1 MDRNHLLTRKY
12 EPSRRILAVFCVI
25 CIAVMQCFVILP
37 AVTEEVHAAEDVDFR
52 ANYSTGYSVLQGDK
66 GWIKAGKREKRTIII
81 DDEGNTEEVD
91 GYVLSSVLKQAKLN
105 NNNAGVNGVSIDD
118 PSNAWLVEDGGSWNL
133 YDADG
138 FLVVDNVDLIEV
150 NLNTAPVKLT
160 KVSADKKKAYK
171 GDEVTIS
178 YKLEVDSFFK
188 NTDEYNNNKEDI
200 LELNWNASN
209 SKVSPET
216 TTTNSTSGS
225 FKVKVKNSGEVT
237 ISPEAGDS
245 ELINVGGKTV
255 TLSGKKPKLVVKP
268 KSVSIKERESKT
280 CTVKYNGQSV
290 LGTSC
295 TWTSKSNSIAT
306 VSASGLI
313 WGVKAGK
320 TTVTVKYKGLT
331 VSVPVT
337 VKQAQTTTYSRPS
350 YSSYHRPS
358 YSYTR
363 SSLHPTTGTG
373 ATSRTTATRPLA
385 TETTETAQTAA
396 PSFQTMTV
404 KEVYLTPMEEDPY
417 SDDGG
422 EEDWED
428 EGWDEEDSEEDY
440 DDDGVSFPAAA
451 GSAAVAVA
459 ACGAGAVGRVRKF
472 HADMGG
478 AVIAGAVK
486 AAGDGKRKFRSKKK
500 DAEVL
505 EAEEIASEAK
515 AAEAKAEDKVD
526 PEVSENE
533 PKAEEGK
540 KAKGLRGKFRKK

>member
-37 AVTEEVHAAEDVDFR
+37 VVTEEVHAAEDVDFR
-52 ANYSTGYSVLQGDK
+52 ANYSTDVSVSQGDK
-66 GWIKAGKREKRTIII
+66 NWITGVREKPFDTV
-81 DDEGNTEEVD
+81 DTEGNPITVN
-91 GYVLSSVLKQAKLN
+91 GALLSKVLSKANLDGN
-105 NNNAGVNGVSIDD
+105 NVCVNGVPVGN
-118 PSNAWLVEDGGSWNL
+118 PSDYVLVKEGGAWML
-133 YDADG
+133 YDKAG
-138 FLVVDNVDLIEV
+138 IYVDNVDLIEAD
-150 NLNTAPVKLT
+150 LNKAPVKLT
-160 KVSADKKKAYK
+160 KASADKKKAYK
-171 GDEVTIS
+171 GEEVTIS
-178 YKLEVDSFFK
+178 YTLEVDSFFK
-188 NTDEYNNNKEDI
+188 NTDEYINNKEDI

-216 TTTNSTSGS
+216 TTTNSASGS
-225 FKVKVKNSGEVT
+225 FKVKVKKSGEVT
-237 ISPEAGDS
+237 ISPEAGDP
-245 ELINVGGKTV
+245 ELIDVGSKTV

-500 DAEVL
+500 DAEAL

>member
-1 MDRNHLLTRKY
+1 M
-12 EPSRRILAVFCVI
+12 S
-25 CIAVMQCFVILP
+25 
-37 AVTEEVHAAEDVDFR
+37 
-52 ANYSTGYSVLQGDK
+52 
-66 GWIKAGKREKRTIII
+66 
-81 DDEGNTEEVD
+81 
-91 GYVLSSVLKQAKLN
+91 
-105 NNNAGVNGVSIDD
+105 
-118 PSNAWLVEDGGSWNL
+118 
-133 YDADG
+133 
-138 FLVVDNVDLIEV
+138 
-150 NLNTAPVKLT
+150 
-160 KVSADKKKAYK
+160 
-171 GDEVTIS
+171 
-178 YKLEVDSFFK
+178 
-188 NTDEYNNNKEDI
+188 
-200 LELNWNASN
+200 
-209 SKVSPET
+209 VSP
-216 TTTNSTSGS
+216 S
-225 FKVKVKNSGEVT
+225 K
-237 ISPEAGDS
+237 
-245 ELINVGGKTV
+245 
-255 TLSGKKPKLVVKP
+255 
-268 KSVSIKERESKT
+268 VSIKERESKT
-280 CTVKYNGQSV
+280 CTVKYNGQSI

-295 TWTSKSNSIAT
+295 TWTSKSNSVAT

-337 VKQAQTTTYSRPS
+337 VKQAQTSTYSRPS

-486 AAGDGKRKFRSKKK
+486 AAGDGKRRFRSKKK
-500 DAEVL
+500 DAKAL
-505 EAEEIASEAK
+505 EAEEIAS
-515 AAEAKAEDKVD
+515 EAKAEDKVD
-526 PEVSENE
+526 PEVSESE

>member
-25 CIAVMQCFVILP
+25 CIAVMQCFVIVP

-52 ANYSTGYSVLQGDK
+52 ANYNTGYSVLQGDK
-66 GWIKAGKREKRTIII
+66 GWIKAGKTKTITIP
-81 DDEGNTEEVD
+81 DEEGNPIEVK
-91 GYVLSSVLKQAKLN
+91 GYVLSSVLSKAKLD
-105 NNNAGVNGVSIDD
+105 GGSVYVNGNSISD
-118 PSNAWLVEDGGSWNL
+118 PSNFILVDEGGAWML
-133 YDADG
+133 YDEGGLA
-138 FLVVDNVDLIEV
+138 VENVDLIESD
-150 NLNTAPVKLT
+150 LNKAPIKLT

-245 ELINVGGKTV
+245 DFNYLDGSKTV

-500 DAEVL
+500 DAEAL